1 MTYQIM
7 SLIGAAL
14 ILGAYLALQRGWL
27 GREDRIFHATNL
39 VGAALLTVVAIADQR
54 IGFIVLEGAW
64 TLISL
69 PGTIRPPRATSTSS
83 V

>member
-1 MTYQIM
+1 MTYQIISM
-7 SLIGAAL
+7 LGAVL

-27 GREDRIFHATNL
+27 GREDRMFHATNL

-54 IGFIVLEGAW
+54 IGFIVLEGVWA
-64 TLISL
+64 LISV
-69 PGTIRPPRATSTSS
+69 PGTIRPPRATALPN